1 MSPSC
6 CCCVVRTS
14 RMTQAGRLLS
24 KLGLPL
30 VDLSLVFLH
39 RGLKVRT
46 GYSKF
51 YYLIRRGK
59 NNNNNSFVL
68 YLISMYKY
76 SWLNILKGMEQICP
90 PPAIR
95 WTQSRSPDVSCG
107 LRLPSAAGL
116 VSLLNHNSGAR
127 PTRRNASLSSRR
139 HFRRFNLLLL
149 FLDASIA

>member
-1 MSPSC
+1 MLC
-6 CCCVVRTS
+6 CTNVSDDTS
-14 RMTQAGRLLS
+14 RPTLVKTGTSPRRPQSSLSTPRAEGENRSLKILLS
-24 KLGLPL
+24 HSG
-30 VDLSLVFLH
+30 
-39 RGLKVRT
+39 
-46 GYSKF
+46 
-51 YYLIRRGK
+51 GK
-59 NNNNNSFVL
+59 SNNNNNFVL

-90 PPAIR
+90 PCYKMDCVS
-95 WTQSRSPDVSCG
+95 QSRSPDVSCG

-127 PTRRNASLSSRR
+127 PARRNASLSSRR